1 MIPFLFYLAINCRF
15 LVFFRGRDKPPFPY
29 GLFKS
34 ERWFF
39 PSPMTPTLFR
49 ALLGGKPPRPP
60 AGFLGAGAP
69 KRREEVGRGLRR
81 TASVASRRGG
91 ETAST

>member
-1 MIPFLFYLAINCRF
+1 MKA
-15 LVFFRGRDKPPFPY
+15 FFRGRETPPFPY

-39 PSPMTPTLFR
+39 PSPMTPTLFL

-60 AGFLGAGAP
+60 TGFP
-69 KRREEVGRGLRR
+69 KGFPLWRREEVGRGLRR
-81 TASVASRRGG
+81 GAGKLLRTVVPPLP
-91 ETAST
+91 